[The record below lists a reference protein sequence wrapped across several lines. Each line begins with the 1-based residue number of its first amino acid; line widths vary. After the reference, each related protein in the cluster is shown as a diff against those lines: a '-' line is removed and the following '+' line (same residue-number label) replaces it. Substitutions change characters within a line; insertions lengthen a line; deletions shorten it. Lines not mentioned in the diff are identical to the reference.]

1 MGTSPKTLATLEFDK
16 VLARLAQ
23 HTSFSAGRALALALR
38 PSSDYAEVVRRQR
51 ITAEA
56 RRLLEM
62 QPNLSL
68 GGAHDVRPQA
78 QKAAL
83 AGVLE
88 PGELLDIQGTLSLA
102 ISLRKTIQ
110 RLGIPALPLLT
121 ALAEG
126 LAPTGGGSASG
137 GNLSPLVAE
146 ISRCIN
152 PRSEVTDAASPI
164 LAACRRQAR
173 LAHDRLTAKLQ
184 HILSSPTGRQAAQEP
199 IVTLRDGRYVIPVK
213 AEMRG
218 HLPGIVHDVS
228 SSGATV
234 FLEPL
239 DAVEM
244 GNTWRELQL
253 EEQREVERILRA
265 LSARVGEVAEDIE
278 TTVATLAELDLALA
292 KAKLGESLQANE
304 LPYLSAD
311 QPWLA
316 QGPGELRLLNA
327 RHPLLRGEVVPISVW
342 VGDSYSIVLITGP
355 NTGGKTVA
363 LKTVGLL
370 ILMAQAGLPIPAEL
384 GSRIPVFASV
394 HVDIG
399 DEQSIE
405 QSLSTFSSHVGNI
418 IHILGEA
425 ERDSLVLLDELGA
438 GTDPSEGTALAQAIL
453 QHLLE
458 VGATTVATTHHS
470 QLKVFAHVT
479 PGIVNASVEFDLE
492 TLSPTYRL
500 SIGLPGQSNALAI
513 ADRLGMPRDI
523 LERARQHIAPDRQ
536 ELESLLSDIQRE
548 RQAAADAA
556 RAEQIARREAE
567 AIRAGL
573 AEKLMAVDAERDRT
587 IEKTRQE
594 MESELQQTRARLRAA
609 AKEIARAE
617 REAAAAERQA
627 APAAKEAL
635 ATAKQEVEAVE
646 EQVEKVRRLRR
657 RRKGPLPPIAAGDR
671 LWLRDLSQPAEALGP
686 PDEHGE
692 LAVRLGAFHGRINVS
707 EVEGVESAAEVITIA
722 TSFPPSAPPS
732 PGIEVRGM
740 TVGEAMPLIE
750 QHLDAAFR
758 AGLPQVR
765 IVHGKGTGT
774 LRRAIRDALRGHPLV
789 KSLSTPPPKEG
800 GEGVTIVEVAG

>member
-1 MGTSPKTLATLEFDK
+1 LNPKTLATLEFDK
-16 VLARLAQ
+16 VLARLAR
-23 HTSFSAGRALALALR
+23 HTAFSAGRELALALR
-38 PSSDYAEVVRRQR
+38 PSADYAEVVRRQR

-56 RRLLEM
+56 CRLLEM

-68 GGAHDVRPQA
+68 GGAHDVRPQS

-88 PGELLDIQGTLSLA
+88 PAELLDIQATLSLA
-102 ISLRKTIQ
+102 ISLRNTID
-110 RLGIPALPLLT
+110 RLGMHLPLLT
-121 ALAEG
+121 DLAEG
-126 LAPTGGGSASG
+126 LAD
-137 GNLSPLVAE
+137 LSPLAAE

-152 PRSEVTDAASPI
+152 PRSEVIDAASPM
-164 LAACRRQAR
+164 LAELRRETH

-184 HILSSPTGRQAAQEP
+184 HILSSPKGRQAAQEP

-213 AEMRG
+213 ADMRG

-239 DAVEM
+239 DAVEL
-244 GNTWRELQL
+244 GNAWRELQL
-253 EEQREVERILRA
+253 EEEREVERILRA
-265 LSARVGEVAEDIE
+265 LSAQVGEAAVEIE
-278 TTVATLAELDLALA
+278 TTVDTLGELDLALA
-292 KAKLGESLQANE
+292 KAKLGESLQAKE
-304 LPYLSAD
+304 LPYLSED

-316 QGPGELRLLNA
+316 PGPAELRLLNA
-327 RHPLLRGEVVPISVW
+327 RHPLLTGEVVPISIW

-370 ILMAQAGLPIPAEL
+370 ILMAQAGLPIPTDL
-384 GSRIPVFASV
+384 GSRIPVFDSV
-394 HVDIG
+394 HADIG

-425 ERDSLVLLDELGA
+425 ERNSLVLLDELGA

-453 QHLLE
+453 QHLLD
-458 VGATTVATTHHS
+458 VGATTIATTHHG

-492 TLSPTYRL
+492 TLAPTYRL

-513 ADRLGMPRDI
+513 ADRLGMPADV
-523 LERARQHIAPDRQ
+523 LERAHQYISPDSRQ
-536 ELESLLSDIQRE
+536 LEDLLSEIQRE

-573 AEKLMAVDAERDRT
+573 ADKLMAVDAEHDTT
-587 IEKTRQE
+587 IERTRRE
-594 MESELQQTRARLRAA
+594 MERELQETRARLRIA

-627 APAAKEAL
+627 AAAAAKEAL
-635 ATAKQEVEAVE
+635 AAAKQEVEAVE
-646 EQVEKVRRLRR
+646 ERVEKVRRKRRR

-686 PDEHGE
+686 PDLHGE
-692 LAVRLGAFHGRINVS
+692 LPVRLGVFHGKINVS
-707 EVEGVESAAEVITIA
+707 EVESVDRAEEVPTIT
-722 TSFPPSAPPS
+722 TSLPPSEPP
-732 PGIEVRGM
+732 PPELEVRGM
-740 TVGEAMPLIE
+740 TIDEAMPLVE

-774 LRRAIRDALRGHPLV
+774 LRRAIRDALSAHPLV
-789 KSLSTPPPKEG
+789 RSLSTPPLKEG
-800 GEGVTIVEVAG
+800 GEGVTIVEVAR

>member
-1 MGTSPKTLATLEFDK
+1 MSTSAKTLATLEFEK
-16 VLARLAQ
+16 ILARLAR
-23 HTSFSAGRALALALR
+23 HTSFSASRALALALR
-38 PSSDYAEVVRRQR
+38 PSPDYAEVVRRQR

-62 QPNLSL
+62 QPNFTL

-78 QKAAL
+78 RKAAL

-88 PGELLDIQGTLSLA
+88 PAELLDIQATLSLA
-102 ISLRKTIQ
+102 VSLRNTIQ
-110 RLGIPALPLLT
+110 RLGINLPLLT

-126 LAPTGGGSASG
+126 LAD
-137 GNLSPLVAE
+137 LSPLAAE

-152 PRSEVTDAASPI
+152 PRSELTDAASPM
-164 LAACRRQAR
+164 LSELRRETR

-184 HILSSPTGRQAAQEP
+184 RILSSSTGRHAAQEP

-213 AEMRG
+213 AELRG
-218 HLPGIVHDVS
+218 QLPGIVHDVS

-239 DAVEM
+239 DAVEL

-265 LSARVGEVAEDIE
+265 LSAQVGQAAADIE
-278 TTVATLAELDLALA
+278 TTVETVAELDLALA
-292 KAKLGESLQANE
+292 KAKLGEALACNE
-304 LPYLSAD
+304 LPYLSDD

-316 QGPGELRLLNA
+316 HGPAELRLVNA
-327 RHPLLRGEVVPISVW
+327 RHPLLTGEVVPISIW
-342 VGDSYSIVLITGP
+342 VGDAYSIVLITGP

-370 ILMAQAGLPIPAEL
+370 TLMAQAGLPIPADL
-384 GSRIPVFASV
+384 GSRIPVFDSV
-394 HVDIG
+394 HADIG

-418 IHILGEA
+418 IRILAKA
-425 ERDSLVLLDELGA
+425 EPNSLVLLDELGA

-453 QHLLE
+453 HHLLD
-458 VGATTVATTHHS
+458 VGATTVATTHHG
-470 QLKVFAHVT
+470 QLKLFAHVT

-492 TLSPTYRL
+492 TLAPTYRL
-500 SIGLPGQSNALAI
+500 TIGLPGQSNALAI
-513 ADRLGMPRDI
+513 ADRLGMPADI
-523 LERARQHIAPDRQ
+523 LDRARQHIAPDRQ
-536 ELESLLSDIQRE
+536 ELESLLVEIQRE
-548 RQAAADAA
+548 RQQAADAA

-573 AEKLMAVDAERDRT
+573 AEKLMAVDTEHDRT
-587 IEKTRQE
+587 LERTRRE
-594 MESELQQTRARLRAA
+594 MERELQQTRAALRTA

-617 REAAAAERQA
+617 REAAAA
-627 APAAKEAL
+627 AAKEAL
-635 ATAKQEVEAVE
+635 DAAKQKVEAVE
-646 EQVEKVRRLRR
+646 ERVEKVRRKRKP
-657 RRKGPLPPIAAGDR
+657 RRKGPLPPIAVGDR
-671 LWLRDLSQPAEALGP
+671 LWLRDLSQPAEALAP

-692 LAVRLGAFHGRINVS
+692 LAVRLGAFHGKINVS
-707 EVEGVESAAEVITIA
+707 EVEGVDKAEEVA
-722 TSFPPSAPPS
+722 TVDTSLPPTEPPPSEL
-732 PGIEVRGM
+732 EVRGM
-740 TVGEAMPLIE
+740 TVDEAMPLID

-774 LRRAIRDALRGHPLV
+774 LRHGIRDALSTHPLV
-789 KSLSTPPPKEG
+789 KSLSTPPPTEG
-800 GEGVTIVEVAG
+800 GEGVTIVEVAR

>member
-1 MGTSPKTLATLEFDK
+1 VNPKTLATLEFDK
-16 VLARLAQ
+16 VLARLSR
-23 HTSFSAGRALALALR
+23 HTAFSAGRELALALR
-38 PSSDYAEVVRRQR
+38 PSSDYGEVVRRQR
-51 ITAEA
+51 MTAEA

-62 QPNLSL
+62 QPNLTL
-68 GGAHDVRPQA
+68 GGAHDVRPLA

-88 PGELLDIQGTLSLA
+88 PAELLDIQATLSLA
-102 ISLRKTIQ
+102 ISLRNTID
-110 RLGIPALPLLT
+110 RLGMHLPLLT
-121 ALAEG
+121 DLAEG
-126 LAPTGGGSASG
+126 LAD
-137 GNLSPLVAE
+137 LSPLAAE

-152 PRSEVTDAASPI
+152 PRSEVIDAASPM
-164 LAACRRQAR
+164 LAELRRETH

-184 HILSSPTGRQAAQEP
+184 HILSSSKGRQAAQEP

-213 AEMRG
+213 ADMRG

-239 DAVEM
+239 DAVEL
-244 GNTWRELQL
+244 GNAWRELQL
-253 EEQREVERILRA
+253 EEEREVERILRA
-265 LSARVGEVAEDIE
+265 LSAQVGEAAAEIE
-278 TTVATLAELDLALA
+278 TTVDTLAELDLALA
-292 KAKLGESLQANE
+292 KAKLGDSLQAKE
-304 LPYLSAD
+304 LPYLSED

-316 QGPGELRLLNA
+316 PGPAELRLLNA
-327 RHPLLRGEVVPISVW
+327 RHPLLTGEVVPISIW

-370 ILMAQAGLPIPAEL
+370 TLMAQAGLPIPADL
-384 GSRIPVFASV
+384 GSRIPVFGSV
-394 HVDIG
+394 HADIG

-425 ERDSLVLLDELGA
+425 ERNSLVLLDELGA

-453 QHLLE
+453 QHLLDI
-458 VGATTVATTHHS
+458 GATTVATTHHG

-479 PGIVNASVEFDLE
+479 PGIANASVEFDLE
-492 TLSPTYRL
+492 TLAPTYRL

-513 ADRLGMPRDI
+513 ADRLGMPADV
-523 LERARQHIAPDRQ
+523 LERARQYISPDSRQ
-536 ELESLLSDIQRE
+536 LEDLLSEIQRE

-573 AEKLMAVDAERDRT
+573 ADKLMAVDAEHDTAIERT
-587 IEKTRQE
+587 RRE
-594 MESELQQTRARLRAA
+594 MERELQETRARLRIA

-627 APAAKEAL
+627 AAAAAKEAL
-635 ATAKQEVEAVE
+635 TAAKQEVEAVE
-646 EQVEKVRRLRR
+646 EQVEKVRRKRRR
-657 RRKGPLPPIAAGDR
+657 RRKGPLPPIAVGDR

-686 PDEHGE
+686 PDLHGE
-692 LAVRLGAFHGRINVS
+692 LPVRLGVFHGKINVS
-707 EVEGVESAAEVITIA
+707 EVEGVEKAEEVPTVA
-722 TSFPPSAPPS
+722 TSLPPSEPP
-732 PGIEVRGM
+732 PPELEVRGM
-740 TVGEAMPLIE
+740 TIDEAMPLVE

-758 AGLPQVR
+758 AGLPEVR

-774 LRRAIRDALRGHPLV
+774 LRRAIRDALSTHPLV
-789 KSLSTPPPKEG
+789 RSLSTPPPKEG
-800 GEGVTIVEVAG
+800 GEGVTIVEVAR

>member
-1 MGTSPKTLATLEFDK
+1 LNPKTLSTLEFDK

-23 HTSFSAGRALALALR
+23 HTAFSAGRALALALR
-38 PSSDYAEVVRRQR
+38 PSADYAEVVRRQR

-56 RRLLEM
+56 RRLMEM

-88 PGELLDIQGTLSLA
+88 PGELLDIQATLSLA
-102 ISLRKTIQ
+102 ISLRKTIH

-121 ALAEG
+121 ALADG
-126 LAPTGGGSASG
+126 LA
-137 GNLSPLVAE
+137 NLSPLVAE

-164 LAACRRQAR
+164 LATCRREAH
-173 LAHDRLTAKLQ
+173 LAHDRLTGKLQ
-184 HILSSPTGRQAAQEP
+184 HILASATGRQVAQEP

-239 DAVEM
+239 EAVEM
-244 GNTWRELQL
+244 GNAWRELQL

-265 LSARVGEVAEDIE
+265 LSAQVGEVAKDIE
-278 TTVATLAELDLALA
+278 TTVDTLAELDLALA

-327 RHPLLRGEVVPISVW
+327 RHPLLRGEVVPISIW

-384 GSRIPVFASV
+384 GSRIPVFDSV

-453 QHLLE
+453 QHLLD

-479 PGIVNASVEFDLE
+479 PGIVNASVEFDLD

-500 SIGLPGQSNALAI
+500 IIGLPGQSNALAI

-536 ELESLLSDIQRE
+536 ELESFLSDIQRD

-617 REAAAAERQA
+617 REAPSVRSGQ
-627 APAAKEAL
+627 APAAATKEGLEA
-635 ATAKQEVEAVE
+635 AKQEVEAVA

-692 LAVRLGAFHGRINVS
+692 LAVRLGAFHGRINAS
-707 EVEGVESAAEVITIA
+707 EVEGVEKAAEVITIA

-732 PGIEVRGM
+732 PELEVRGM

-758 AGLPQVR
+758 ASLPQVR

-800 GEGVTIVEVAG
+800 GEGVTIVEIAV

>member
-1 MGTSPKTLATLEFDK
+1 LNTKTLATLEFDK
-16 VLARLAQ
+16 VLARLAR

-38 PSSDYAEVVRRQR
+38 PSTDYAEVVRRQR

-56 RRLLEM
+56 HRLLEM
-62 QPNLSL
+62 QPNLTF

-88 PGELLDIQGTLSLA
+88 AAELLDIQATLSLA
-102 ISLRKTIQ
+102 VSLRNTIH
-110 RLGIPALPLLT
+110 RLGINLPLLT

-126 LAPTGGGSASG
+126 LAD
-137 GNLSPLVAE
+137 LSPLAAE

-152 PRSEVTDAASPI
+152 PRSEVTDAASPM
-164 LAACRRQAR
+164 LSEFRRETR

-184 HILSSPTGRQAAQEP
+184 RILSSPTGRHAAQEP

-213 AEMRG
+213 AELRG
-218 HLPGIVHDVS
+218 QLPGIVHDVS

-239 DAVEM
+239 DAVEL
-244 GNTWRELQL
+244 GNAWRELQL
-253 EEQREVERILRA
+253 EEHREVERILRA
-265 LSARVGEVAEDIE
+265 LSAQVGQAAADIE
-278 TTVATLAELDLALA
+278 TTVQTLAELDLALA
-292 KAKLGESLQANE
+292 KAKLGEALACNE
-304 LPYLSAD
+304 LPYLSDD

-316 QGPGELRLLNA
+316 QGPAELRLVNA
-327 RHPLLRGEVVPISVW
+327 RHPLLTGEVVPISIW

-370 ILMAQAGLPIPAEL
+370 TLMAQAGLPIPADL
-384 GSRIPVFASV
+384 GSRIPVFDSV
-394 HVDIG
+394 HADIG

-418 IHILGEA
+418 IHILAKA
-425 ERDSLVLLDELGA
+425 EPNSLVLLDELGA

-453 QHLLE
+453 HHLLD
-458 VGATTVATTHHS
+458 VGATTVATTHHG
-470 QLKVFAHVT
+470 QLKLFAHVT

-492 TLSPTYRL
+492 SLAPTYRL
-500 SIGLPGQSNALAI
+500 TIGLPGQSNALAI
-513 ADRLGMPRDI
+513 ADRLGMPAEI

-536 ELESLLSDIQRE
+536 ELESLLAEIQRE
-548 RQAAADAA
+548 RQQAADAA

-573 AEKLMAVDAERDRT
+573 AEKLMAVDTEHDRT
-587 IEKTRQE
+587 IERTRRE
-594 MESELQQTRARLRAA
+594 MERELQQTRAALRTA

-617 REAAAAERQA
+617 RGAPSLRSGQAPAA
-627 APAAKEAL
+627 AAKEAL
-635 ATAKQEVEAVE
+635 DAAKQKVEAVE
-646 EQVEKVRRLRR
+646 ERVEKVRRLRR
-657 RRKGPLPPIAAGDR
+657 RRRRTGPLPPIATGDR
-671 LWLRDLSQPAEALGP
+671 LWLRDLSQPAEALAP

-707 EVEGVESAAEVITIA
+707 EVEGVDKAEEVA
-722 TSFPPSAPPS
+722 TVDTSLPPSEPP
-732 PGIEVRGM
+732 PAELDVRGM
-740 TVGEAMPLIE
+740 SVGEALPLID

-774 LRRAIRDALRGHPLV
+774 LRRGIRDALSEHPLV

-800 GEGVTIVEVAG
+800 GEGVTIVEVAR

>member
-1 MGTSPKTLATLEFDK
+1 LNPKTLATLEFDK

-23 HTSFSAGRALALALR
+23 HTAFSAGRELALALR
-38 PSSDYAEVVRRQR
+38 PSADYAEVVRRQR
-51 ITAEA
+51 MTAEA

-88 PGELLDIQGTLSLA
+88 PSELLDIQGTLSLA
-102 ISLRKTIQ
+102 VSLRKSIQ
-110 RLGIPALPLLT
+110 RLGTPALPLLT
-121 ALAEG
+121 ALAAG
-126 LAPTGGGSASG
+126 LAD
-137 GNLSPLVAE
+137 LSPLVAE

-164 LAACRRQAR
+164 LATCRRQAR

-184 HILSSPTGRQAAQEP
+184 HILASATGRQVAQEP

-239 DAVEM
+239 DAVEL

-253 EEQREVERILRA
+253 EEEREVERVLRA
-265 LSARVGEVAEDIE
+265 LSARVGEAAADIE
-278 TTVATLAELDLALA
+278 TTVETLAELDLALA
-292 KAKLGESLQANE
+292 KAKLGDALAAKE

-316 QGPGELRLLNA
+316 HGPGELRLLNA
-327 RHPLLRGEVVPISVW
+327 RHPLLRGEVVPISIW

-394 HVDIG
+394 QADIG

-425 ERDSLVLLDELGA
+425 ERNTLVLLDELGA

-453 QHLLE
+453 QHLLD

-479 PGIVNASVEFDLE
+479 PGIVNASVEFDPE
-492 TLSPTYRL
+492 TLAPTYRL
-500 SIGLPGQSNALAI
+500 IIGLPGQSNALAI
-513 ADRLGMPRDI
+513 ADRLGMPPDI
-523 LERARQHIAPDRQ
+523 LERARQHIAPDSRQ
-536 ELESLLSDIQRE
+536 LESLLSDIQRD

-587 IEKTRQE
+587 IEKTRLE
-594 MESELQQTRARLRAA
+594 MERELQQTRARLRAA

-627 APAAKEAL
+627 ATAAKEGL
-635 ATAKQEVEAVE
+635 ATAGQEVEAVA

-657 RRKGPLPPIAAGDR
+657 RRKGPLPPIATGDR
-671 LWLRDLSQPAEALGP
+671 LWLRDLPQPAEALGP

-707 EVEGVESAAEVITIA
+707 EVEGVDKAAEVITIA

-732 PGIEVRGM
+732 PELEVRGM
-740 TVGEAMPLIE
+740 SVGEAMPLID

-774 LRRAIRDALRGHPLV
+774 LRRAIRDALSAHPLV

-800 GEGVTIVEVAG
+800 GEGVTLVEVAG

>member
-1 MGTSPKTLATLEFDK
+1 MSTSLKTLSTLEFDK
-16 VLARLAQ
+16 VLGRLAR
-23 HTSFSAGRALALALR
+23 HTAFSAGRALALALR
-38 PSSDYAEVVRRQR
+38 PSPDYAEVVRRQR

-62 QPNLSL
+62 QPNLTL

-78 QKAAL
+78 QKASL

-88 PGELLDIQGTLSLA
+88 PSELLDIQATLSLA
-102 ISLRKTIQ
+102 VSLRNTIQ
-110 RLGIPALPLLT
+110 RLGINLPLLT

-126 LAPTGGGSASG
+126 LAD
-137 GNLSPLVAE
+137 LSPLAAE

-152 PRSEVTDAASPI
+152 PRSELTDAASPM
-164 LAACRRQAR
+164 LSELRRETR

-184 HILSSPTGRQAAQEP
+184 RILSSPTGRHAAQEP

-213 AEMRG
+213 AELRG
-218 HLPGIVHDVS
+218 QLPGIVHDVS

-239 DAVEM
+239 DAVEL

-253 EEQREVERILRA
+253 EEQHEVERILRA
-265 LSARVGEVAEDIE
+265 LSARVGEAAADIE
-278 TTVATLAELDLALA
+278 TTVETLAELDLALA
-292 KAKLGESLQANE
+292 KAKLGEALACNE
-304 LPYLSAD
+304 LPYLSDD

-316 QGPGELRLLNA
+316 HGPAELRLVNA
-327 RHPLLRGEVVPISVW
+327 RHPLLTGEVVPISIW
-342 VGDSYSIVLITGP
+342 VGDAYSIVLITGP

-370 ILMAQAGLPIPAEL
+370 TLMAQAGLPIPADL
-384 GSRIPVFASV
+384 GSRVPVFATV
-394 HVDIG
+394 HADIG

-418 IHILGEA
+418 IRILAKA
-425 ERDSLVLLDELGA
+425 EPNSLVLLDELGA

-453 QHLLE
+453 HHLLD
-458 VGATTVATTHHS
+458 VGATTVATTHHG
-470 QLKVFAHVT
+470 QLKIFAHVT

-492 TLSPTYRL
+492 TLAPTYRL
-500 SIGLPGQSNALAI
+500 TIGLPGQSNALAI
-513 ADRLGMPRDI
+513 ADRLGMPADI
-523 LERARQHIAPDRQ
+523 LDRARQHIAPDRQ
-536 ELESLLSDIQRE
+536 ELESLLVEIQRE
-548 RQAAADAA
+548 RQQAADAA

-573 AEKLMAVDAERDRT
+573 AEKLMAVDAEHDRT
-587 IEKTRQE
+587 IERTRRE
-594 MESELQQTRARLRAA
+594 MERELQQTRAALRTA

-617 REAAAAERQA
+617 REAAAA
-627 APAAKEAL
+627 AAKEAL
-635 ATAKQEVEAVE
+635 EAAKEKVEAVE
-646 EQVEKVRRLRR
+646 ERVEKVRRKRKP
-657 RRKGPLPPIAAGDR
+657 RRKGPLPPIATGDR
-671 LWLRDLSQPAEALGP
+671 LWLRDLSQPAEALAP

-707 EVEGVESAAEVITIA
+707 EVEGVDKASEVTAID
-722 TSFPPSAPPS
+722 TSLPPSEPP
-732 PGIEVRGM
+732 PAELDVRGM
-740 TVGEAMPLIE
+740 SVGEALPLID

-758 AGLPQVR
+758 AALPQVR

-774 LRRAIRDALRGHPLV
+774 LRRGIRDALSDHPLV

-800 GEGVTIVEVAG
+800 GEGVTIVEVAR

>member
-1 MGTSPKTLATLEFDK
+1 MNPKTLSTLEFDK

-23 HTSFSAGRALALALR
+23 HTAFSAGRALALALR
-38 PSSDYAEVVRRQR
+38 PSSDYDEVVRRQR

-78 QKAAL
+78 RKAAL

-88 PGELLDIQGTLSLA
+88 PSELLDIQGTLSLA
-102 ISLRKTIQ
+102 ISLRKTVQ
-110 RLGIPALPLLT
+110 RLGVPALPLLT
-121 ALAEG
+121 ALADG
-126 LAPTGGGSASG
+126 LAA
-137 GNLSPLVAE
+137 LSPLVAE
-146 ISRCIN
+146 IARCIN
-152 PRSEVTDAASPI
+152 PRSEVTDAASPL
-164 LAACRRQAR
+164 LATCRRQAH

-184 HILSSPTGRQAAQEP
+184 HILASATGRQVAQEP

-218 HLPGIVHDVS
+218 QLPGIVHDVS

-239 DAVEM
+239 EAVEI
-244 GNTWRELQL
+244 GNAWRELQL

-265 LSARVGEVAEDIE
+265 LSARVGEAAENIE

-292 KAKLGESLQANE
+292 KAKLGDALACKE

-316 QGPGELRLLNA
+316 EGPGELRLLNA
-327 RHPLLRGEVVPISVW
+327 RHPLLKGEVMPISIW

-384 GSRIPVFASV
+384 GSRLPVFNSV

-418 IHILGEA
+418 IRILGEA
-425 ERDSLVLLDELGA
+425 EPNSLVLLDELGA

-453 QHLLE
+453 QHLLD

-500 SIGLPGQSNALAI
+500 IIGLPGQSNALAI
-513 ADRLGMPRDI
+513 AERLGMPHDI
-523 LERARQHIAPDRQ
+523 LDRARQHIAPDRQ

-573 AEKLMAVDAERDRT
+573 AEKLMAVDAERDHT

-617 REAAAAERQA
+617 REAAAAARQA
-627 APAAKEAL
+627 ASPRPGEAL
-635 ATAKQEVEAVE
+635 AAAKQEVEAVE

-657 RRKGPLPPIAAGDR
+657 RPRKGPLPPIVAGDR

-692 LAVRLGAFHGRINVS
+692 LAVHLGAFHGRINVS
-707 EVEGVESAAEVITIA
+707 EVEGVEKAAEVITIA

-732 PGIEVRGM
+732 PEIEVRGM

-758 AGLPQVR
+758 ASLPQVR

>member
-1 MGTSPKTLATLEFDK
+1 VNPKTLATLEFGK

-23 HTSFSAGRALALALR
+23 NTAFSAGRELALALR
-38 PSSDYAEVVRRQR
+38 PSGDYAEVVRRQR

-56 RRLLEM
+56 SRLLEM

-88 PGELLDIQGTLSLA
+88 PAELLDLQATLSLA
-102 ISLRKTIQ
+102 ISLRNTIH
-110 RLGIPALPLLT
+110 RLGMHLPLLT

-126 LAPTGGGSASG
+126 LAD
-137 GNLSPLVAE
+137 LSPLAAD

-152 PRSEVTDAASPI
+152 PRSEVIDAASPM
-164 LAACRRQAR
+164 LAELRRETR

-184 HILSSPTGRQAAQEP
+184 HILSSSTGRQAAQEP

-244 GNTWRELQL
+244 GNAWRELQL
-253 EEQREVERILRA
+253 EEEREVERILRA
-265 LSARVGEVAEDIE
+265 LSAQVGEAAVDIE
-278 TTVATLAELDLALA
+278 TTVDTLAELDLALA
-292 KAKLGESLQANE
+292 KAKLGESLQAKE
-304 LPYLSAD
+304 LPYLSED

-316 QGPGELRLLNA
+316 RGPAELRLLNA
-327 RHPLLRGEVVPISVW
+327 RHPLLTGEVVPISIW

-370 ILMAQAGLPIPAEL
+370 TLMAQAGLPIPADL
-384 GSRIPVFASV
+384 GSRIPVFDSV
-394 HVDIG
+394 HADIG

-425 ERDSLVLLDELGA
+425 ERNSLVLLDELGA

-453 QHLLE
+453 QHLLD
-458 VGATTVATTHHS
+458 VGATTVATTHHG
-470 QLKVFAHVT
+470 QLKVFAHIT

-492 TLSPTYRL
+492 TLAPTYRL
-500 SIGLPGQSNALAI
+500 SVGLPGQSNALAI
-513 ADRLGMPRDI
+513 ADRLGMPTDI
-523 LERARQHIAPDRQ
+523 LERARQYISPDRQ
-536 ELESLLSDIQRE
+536 QLEDLLSEIQRE
-548 RQAAADAA
+548 RQQAADAA

-573 AEKLMAVDAERDRT
+573 AEKLMAVDAEHDTT
-587 IEKTRQE
+587 IERTRRE
-594 MESELQQTRARLRAA
+594 MERELQETRARLRTA

-627 APAAKEAL
+627 AAAAKETL
-635 ATAKQEVEAVE
+635 AAAKQEVEAVE
-646 EQVEKVRRLRR
+646 EQVEKVRRKRRR

-686 PDEHGE
+686 PDQHGE
-692 LAVRLGAFHGRINVS
+692 LPVRLGAFHGRINVS
-707 EVEGVESAAEVITIA
+707 EVEGVEKAEEVPVVA
-722 TSFPPSAPPS
+722 TSLPPTEPP
-732 PGIEVRGM
+732 PPELEVRGM
-740 TVGEAMPLIE
+740 TIDEALPLID

-774 LRRAIRDALRGHPLV
+774 LRRAIRDALSAHPLV
-789 KSLSTPPPKEG
+789 KSLSTPPPAEG
-800 GEGVTIVEVAG
+800 GEGVTIVEVAR

>member
-1 MGTSPKTLATLEFDK
+1 LFPQKTLATLEFDK
-16 VLARLAQ
+16 VLARLAR
-23 HTSFSAGRALALALR
+23 HTAFSAGRALALALR
-38 PSSDYAEVVRRQR
+38 PSADYAEVVRRQR

-62 QPNLSL
+62 QPNLGL

-88 PGELLDIQGTLSLA
+88 PSELLDIQATLSLTA
-102 ISLRKTIQ
+102 SLRKTIP
-110 RLGIPALPLLT
+110 RLGIQVLPLLT
-121 ALAEG
+121 AMAERLAD
-126 LAPTGGGSASG
+126 
-137 GNLSPLVAE
+137 LSPLAAE

-152 PRSEVTDAASPI
+152 PRSEVTDAASSM
-164 LAACRRQAR
+164 LAELRRETR

-184 HILSSPTGRQAAQEP
+184 HILSSQKGRQAAQEP

-213 AEMRG
+213 AELRG

-239 DAVEM
+239 DAVEL

-265 LSARVGEVAEDIE
+265 LSAQVGEAAADIE
-278 TTVATLAELDLALA
+278 TTVGTLAELDLALA
-292 KAKLGESLQANE
+292 KAKLGEALACNE
-304 LPYLSAD
+304 LPYLSDD

-316 QGPGELRLLNA
+316 QGPAELRLVNA
-327 RHPLLRGEVVPISVW
+327 RHPLLTGEVVPISIW

-370 ILMAQAGLPIPAEL
+370 TLMAQAGLPIPADL
-384 GSRIPVFASV
+384 GSRIPVFDSLHA
-394 HVDIG
+394 DIG

-418 IHILGEA
+418 IRILGEA
-425 ERDSLVLLDELGA
+425 ERNTLVLLDELGA

-453 QHLLE
+453 QHLLD
-458 VGATTVATTHHS
+458 VGATTVATTHHG
-470 QLKVFAHVT
+470 QLKLFAHTT

-492 TLSPTYRL
+492 TLAPTYRL

-513 ADRLGMPRDI
+513 ADRLGMPADI

-536 ELESLLSDIQRE
+536 ELESLLAEIQRE
-548 RQAAADAA
+548 RQQAADAA

-573 AEKLMAVDAERDRT
+573 AEKLMTVDAEHDRT
-587 IEKTRQE
+587 IEKTRLE
-594 MESELQQTRARLRAA
+594 MERELQQTRASLRAA

-617 REAAAAERQA
+617 REAASA
-627 APAAKEAL
+627 AAKEAL
-635 ATAKQEVEAVE
+635 EAAKQKVEAVE
-646 EQVEKVRRLRR
+646 ERVEKVRRQRRRR
-657 RRKGPLPPIAAGDR
+657 RRKGPLPPIAVGDR

-692 LAVRLGAFHGRINVS
+692 LAVRLGAFHGKINVS
-707 EVEGVESAAEVITIA
+707 EVESVDKAEEVPAITA
-722 TSFPPSAPPS
+722 SLPPSEPP
-732 PGIEVRGM
+732 PPELEVRGM
-740 TVGEAMPLIE
+740 TIDEAMPLVE

-774 LRRAIRDALRGHPLV
+774 LRRAIRDALSTHPLV
-789 KSLSTPPPKEG
+789 KSLSTPPLKEG
-800 GEGVTIVEVAG
+800 GEGVTIVEVAR

>member
-1 MGTSPKTLATLEFDK
+1 MSTSAKTLSTLEFDK
-16 VLARLAQ
+16 VLARLTQ
-23 HTSFSAGRALALALR
+23 HTAFSAGRALALALR
-38 PSSDYAEVVRRQR
+38 PSSDYGEVVRRQR
-51 ITAEA
+51 MTAEA

-102 ISLRKTIQ
+102 ISLRKTVQ
-110 RLGIPALPLLT
+110 RLGVPALPLLT
-121 ALAEG
+121 DLAEG
-126 LAPTGGGSASG
+126 LAS
-137 GNLSPLVAE
+137 LSPLVAE
-146 ISRCIN
+146 IARCIN

-164 LAACRRQAR
+164 LADLRRETH

-184 HILSSPTGRQAAQEP
+184 HILASATGRQVAQEP

-218 HLPGIVHDVS
+218 QLPGIVHDVS

-239 DAVEM
+239 EAVEI
-244 GNTWRELQL
+244 GNAWRELQL

-265 LSARVGEVAEDIE
+265 LSARVGEAAEDIE

-292 KAKLGESLQANE
+292 KAKLGDALACKE

-316 QGPGELRLLNA
+316 EGPGELRLLNA
-327 RHPLLRGEVVPISVW
+327 RHPLLKGEVMPISIW

-384 GSRIPVFASV
+384 GSRLPVFDSV

-425 ERDSLVLLDELGA
+425 EPNSLVLLDELGA

-513 ADRLGMPRDI
+513 ADRLGMPHDI

-536 ELESLLSDIQRE
+536 ELESLLSDIHRE

-573 AEKLMAVDAERDRT
+573 AEKLMAVDAEHDRT

-617 REAAAAERQA
+617 REAAAAARKA
-627 APAAKEAL
+627 ASPRPVEAL
-635 ATAKQEVEAVE
+635 EAAKQEVEAVE

-657 RRKGPLPPIAAGDR
+657 RPRKGPLPPIAVGDR

-707 EVEGVESAAEVITIA
+707 EVEGVEKAAEAITIA

-732 PGIEVRGM
+732 PEIEVRGM

-758 AGLPQVR
+758 ASLPQVR

>member
-1 MGTSPKTLATLEFDK
+1 
-16 VLARLAQ
+16 
-23 HTSFSAGRALALALR
+23 
-38 PSSDYAEVVRRQR
+38 
-51 ITAEA
+51 
-56 RRLLEM
+56 M
-62 QPNLSL
+62 QPNLRL

-88 PGELLDIQGTLSLA
+88 PSELLDIQATLGLA
-102 ISLRKTIQ
+102 VSLRNTIQ
-110 RLGIPALPLLT
+110 RLGMHLPLLT
-121 ALAEG
+121 AMAGG
-126 LAPTGGGSASG
+126 LAD
-137 GNLSPLVAE
+137 LSSLAAE

-152 PRSEVTDAASPI
+152 PRSELTDAASPM
-164 LAACRRQAR
+164 LGELRREAR

-184 HILSSPTGRQAAQEP
+184 RILSSPTGRQVAQEP

-218 HLPGIVHDVS
+218 HLPGIVHDIS

-239 DAVEM
+239 DAVEL

-265 LSARVGEVAEDIE
+265 LSAQVGQAAADIE
-278 TTVATLAELDLALA
+278 TTVETLAELDLALA
-292 KAKLGESLQANE
+292 KAKLGEALACNE
-304 LPYLSAD
+304 LPYLSDD

-316 QGPGELRLLNA
+316 RGPSELRLMNA
-327 RHPLLRGEVVPISVW
+327 RHPLLTGEVVPISIW
-342 VGDSYSIVLITGP
+342 VGDSYSVVLITGP

-370 ILMAQAGLPIPAEL
+370 TLMAQAGLPIPADL
-384 GSRIPVFASV
+384 GSRVPVFASL
-394 HVDIG
+394 HADIG

-425 ERDSLVLLDELGA
+425 ERNSLVLLDELGA

-453 QHLLE
+453 QQVLD
-458 VGATTVATTHHS
+458 VGATTVATTHHG

-492 TLSPTYRL
+492 TLAPTYRL
-500 SIGLPGQSNALAI
+500 TIGLPGQSNALAI
-513 ADRLGMPRDI
+513 ADRLGMPADI
-523 LERARQHIAPDRQ
+523 LQRARQHIAPDRQ
-536 ELESLLSDIQRE
+536 ELESLLSEIQRE

-567 AIRAGL
+567 EIRARL
-573 AEKLMAVDAERDRT
+573 EEKLAAVDSEHDRT
-587 IEKTRQE
+587 IERTRLE
-594 MESELQQTRARLRAA
+594 MERELQQTRARLRTA

-617 REAAAAERQA
+617 REAAAAEREA
-627 APAAKEAL
+627 AAAATKEAL
-635 ATAKQEVEAVE
+635 AAAGQEVEAVE
-646 EQVEKVRRLRR
+646 ERVEKVRRRRR

-692 LAVRLGAFHGRINVS
+692 LAVRLGSFHGRINVS
-707 EVEGVESAAEVITIA
+707 EVEGVDKASEVTTVD
-722 TSFPPSAPPS
+722 TSLPPSAPP
-732 PGIEVRGM
+732 PPELEVRGM
-740 TVGEAMPLIE
+740 SVEEAMPLIDR
-750 QHLDAAFR
+750 HLDAAFR
-758 AGLPQVR
+758 AGVPEVR

-774 LRRAIRDALRGHPLV
+774 LRRGIRDALSTHPLV

-800 GEGVTIVEVAG
+800 GEGVTVVEVAR

>member
-1 MGTSPKTLATLEFDK
+1 MNPKTLTTLEFDK
-16 VLARLAQ
+16 VLARLAR
-23 HTSFSAGRALALALR
+23 HTSFSAGRALALALL
-38 PSSDYAEVVRRQR
+38 PSTDYAEVVDRQR

-68 GGAHDVRPQA
+68 GGAHDVRPQV

-88 PGELLDIQGTLSLA
+88 PSELLDIQSTLSLA
-102 ISLRKTIQ
+102 ASLRNTIH
-110 RLGIPALPLLT
+110 RLGIQGLPLLS

-126 LAPTGGGSASG
+126 LAD
-137 GNLSPLVAE
+137 LSPLAAE

-152 PRSEVTDAASPI
+152 PRSELVDTASPM
-164 LAACRRQAR
+164 LSEFRRQTR
-173 LAHDRLTAKLQ
+173 IAHDRLTAKLQ
-184 HILSSPTGRQAAQEP
+184 HILSSQKGRQAAQEP
-199 IVTLRDGRYVIPVK
+199 IVTLRDGRYVIPIT

-218 HLPGIVHDVS
+218 HLQGIVHDVS

-239 DAVEM
+239 EAVEL
-244 GNTWRELQL
+244 GNAWRELQL

-265 LSARVGEVAEDIE
+265 LSDRVGQAAAEIE
-278 TTVATLAELDLALA
+278 TTVQTIAELDLALA
-292 KAKLGESLQANE
+292 KAKLGEALACNE
-304 LPYLSAD
+304 LPYLSDD

-316 QGPGELRLLNA
+316 HGPAELRLVNA
-327 RHPLLRGEVVPISVW
+327 RHPLLTGKVVPISIW

-370 ILMAQAGLPIPAEL
+370 TLMAQAGLPIPADL
-384 GSRIPVFASV
+384 GSRIPVFGAV
-394 HVDIG
+394 HADIG

-418 IHILGEA
+418 IHILSEA
-425 ERDSLVLLDELGA
+425 KRNTLVLLDELGA

-453 QHLLE
+453 QHLLDVE
-458 VGATTVATTHHS
+458 ATTVATTHHG
-470 QLKVFAHVT
+470 QLKLFAHTT

-492 TLSPTYRL
+492 TLAPTYRL

-513 ADRLGMPRDI
+513 ADRLGMPADV
-523 LERARQHIAPDRQ
+523 LQRAREHIAPDRQ
-536 ELESLLSDIQRE
+536 ELESLLAEIQRE
-548 RQAAADAA
+548 RQQAADAA

-573 AEKLMAVDAERDRT
+573 AEKLIAVDAEHDRT
-587 IEKTRQE
+587 IEKTRLE
-594 MESELQQTRARLRAA
+594 MERELQQTRASLRTA

-617 REAAAAERQA
+617 REAAAA
-627 APAAKEAL
+627 AAKEAL
-635 ATAKQEVEAVE
+635 EAARQKVEAVE
-646 EQVEKVRRLRR
+646 ERVEKVKRKRRR
-657 RRKGPLPPIAAGDR
+657 RRKGPLPPIAVGDR

-692 LAVRLGAFHGRINVS
+692 LAVRLGAFHGKINVKEIES
-707 EVEGVESAAEVITIA
+707 VDKAEEVPTVA
-722 TSFPPSAPPS
+722 TSLPPSEPP
-732 PGIEVRGM
+732 PPELEVRGM
-740 TVGEAMPLIE
+740 TIDEALPLID

-765 IVHGKGTGT
+765 IVHGRGTGT
-774 LRRAIRDALRGHPLV
+774 LRRAIRDALSEHPLV
-789 KSLSTPPPKEG
+789 KSISTPPLKEG
-800 GEGVTIVEVAG
+800 GEGVTLVEVAR

>member
-1 MGTSPKTLATLEFDK
+1 LNPKTLATLEFDK

-23 HTSFSAGRALALALR
+23 HTAFSAGRALALALR
-38 PSSDYAEVVRRQR
+38 PSSDYGEVVRRQR
-51 ITAEA
+51 MTAEA

-88 PGELLDIQGTLSLA
+88 PSELLDIQGTLSLA
-102 ISLRKTIQ
+102 ISLRKTVQ

-121 ALAEG
+121 ALADG
-126 LAPTGGGSASG
+126 LA
-137 GNLSPLVAE
+137 NLSPLVAE
-146 ISRCIN
+146 IARCIN
-152 PRSEVTDAASPI
+152 PRSEVTDAASPL
-164 LAACRRQAR
+164 LADLRRETH

-184 HILSSPTGRQAAQEP
+184 HILASATGRQVAQEP

-218 HLPGIVHDVS
+218 QVPGIVHDVS

-239 DAVEM
+239 EAVEM
-244 GNTWRELQL
+244 GNAWRELQL

-265 LSARVGEVAEDIE
+265 LSARVGEVAEDID

-292 KAKLGESLQANE
+292 KAKLGDALACKE

-311 QPWLA
+311 QPWLVE
-316 QGPGELRLLNA
+316 GPGELRLLNA
-327 RHPLLRGEVVPISVW
+327 RHPLLKGEVMPISIW

-384 GSRIPVFASV
+384 GSRIPVFDSV

-418 IHILGEA
+418 IHILAEA
-425 ERDSLVLLDELGA
+425 EPNSLVLLDELGA

-453 QHLLE
+453 QHLLD

-500 SIGLPGQSNALAI
+500 IIGLPGQSNALAI

-523 LERARQHIAPDRQ
+523 LDRARQHIAPDRQ
-536 ELESLLSDIQRE
+536 ELESFLSDIQRD

-573 AEKLMAVDAERDRT
+573 AEKLMAVDAERNRT
-587 IEKTRQE
+587 IDKTRQE
-594 MESELQQTRARLRAA
+594 MERELQQTRARLRAA

-617 REAAAAERQA
+617 REAHSLRSGQ
-627 APAAKEAL
+627 APAAAPKEGL
-635 ATAKQEVEAVE
+635 AAAKQEVEAVE
-646 EQVEKVRRLRR
+646 EQVEKVRRLHRR

-707 EVEGVESAAEVITIA
+707 EVEGVEKAAEVITIA

-732 PGIEVRGM
+732 PEIEVRGM

-758 AGLPQVR
+758 AGMPQVR

-789 KSLSTPPPKEG
+789 KSLSTPLPKEG

>member
-1 MGTSPKTLATLEFDK
+1 MNAKTLSTLEFDK
-16 VLARLAQ
+16 VLARLAG
-23 HTSFSAGRALALALR
+23 HTAFSAGRALALALR

-62 QPNLSL
+62 QPNLTL
-68 GGAHDVRPQA
+68 GGAHDVRPQV

-88 PGELLDIQGTLSLA
+88 PAELLDIQATLSLA
-102 ISLRKTIQ
+102 VSLRNTIQ
-110 RLGIPALPLLT
+110 RLGINLPLLT

-126 LAPTGGGSASG
+126 LAD
-137 GNLSPLVAE
+137 LSPLAAE

-164 LAACRRQAR
+164 LSELRRETR

-184 HILSSPTGRQAAQEP
+184 HILSSSTGRQAAQEP

-213 AEMRG
+213 AELRG
-218 HLPGIVHDVS
+218 QLPGIVHDVS

-239 DAVEM
+239 EAVEL

-265 LSARVGEVAEDIE
+265 LSARVGQAAADIE
-278 TTVATLAELDLALA
+278 MTVDTLAELDLALA
-292 KAKLGESLQANE
+292 KANLGESLDAKE
-304 LPYLSAD
+304 LPYLSDD

-316 QGPGELRLLNA
+316 EGPAELRLMNA
-327 RHPLLRGEVVPISVW
+327 RHPLLTGEVVPISIW

-370 ILMAQAGLPIPAEL
+370 TLMAQAGLPIPADL
-384 GSRIPVFASV
+384 GSRVPVFAAV
-394 HVDIG
+394 HADIG

-418 IHILGEA
+418 IHILSEA
-425 ERDSLVLLDELGA
+425 QRNTLVLLDELGA

-453 QHLLE
+453 HHLLD
-458 VGATTVATTHHS
+458 VGATTVATTHHG
-470 QLKVFAHVT
+470 QLKLFAHTT
-479 PGIVNASVEFDLE
+479 PGIVNASVEFNLE
-492 TLSPTYRL
+492 SLAPTYRL

-513 ADRLGMPRDI
+513 ADRLGMPPDI

-536 ELESLLSDIQRE
+536 EIESLLAEIQRE
-548 RQAAADAA
+548 RQQAADAA

-573 AEKLMAVDAERDRT
+573 AEKLAAVDTEHDRT
-587 IEKTRQE
+587 IERTRLE
-594 MESELQQTRARLRAA
+594 MERELQQVRARLRTA

-617 REAAAAERQA
+617 REAAA
-627 APAAKEAL
+627 KEAL
-635 ATAKQEVEAVE
+635 EAAKQKVEAVE
-646 EQVEKVRRLRR
+646 ERVEKVRRKRR

-686 PDEHGE
+686 PTAVGE

-707 EVEGVESAAEVITIA
+707 EVEGVDKASEVTA
-722 TSFPPSAPPS
+722 VDTSLPPSEPP
-732 PGIEVRGM
+732 PAELEVRGM
-740 TVGEAMPLIE
+740 TIDEAMPLIE

-774 LRRAIRDALRGHPLV
+774 LRRGIRDALSEHPLV

-800 GEGVTIVEVAG
+800 GEGVTIVEVAR

>member
-1 MGTSPKTLATLEFDK
+1 MNPKTLATLEFDK
-16 VLARLAQ
+16 VLARLAR
-23 HTSFSAGRALALALR
+23 HTSFSAGRALALALL
-38 PSSDYAEVVRRQR
+38 PSTDYAEVVDRQR

-56 RRLLEM
+56 RRLMEM

-78 QKAAL
+78 QKASL

-88 PGELLDIQGTLSLA
+88 PSELLDVQATLSLA
-102 ISLRKTIQ
+102 ASLRNTID
-110 RLGIPALPLLT
+110 RLAIQGLPLLT
-121 ALAEG
+121 TLAEG
-126 LAPTGGGSASG
+126 LAD
-137 GNLSPLVAE
+137 LSPLAAE
-146 ISRCIN
+146 ISRSIN
-152 PRSEVTDAASPI
+152 PHSEVVDAASPM
-164 LAACRRQAR
+164 LSELRRQTR
-173 LAHDRLTAKLQ
+173 VAHDRLTAKLQ
-184 HILSSPTGRQAAQEP
+184 HILSSQKGRQAAQEP

-218 HLPGIVHDVS
+218 NLPGIVHDVS

-239 DAVEM
+239 DAVEL
-244 GNTWRELQL
+244 GNAWRELQL

-265 LSARVGEVAEDIE
+265 LSDRVGEVAADIE
-278 TTVATLAELDLALA
+278 TTVQTIAELDLALA
-292 KAKLGESLQANE
+292 KAKLGEALACNE
-304 LPYLSAD
+304 LPYLSD
-311 QPWLA
+311 EQPWLA
-316 QGPGELRLLNA
+316 HGPAELRLVNA
-327 RHPLLRGEVVPISVW
+327 RHPLLKGEVVPISIW

-370 ILMAQAGLPIPAEL
+370 TLMAQAGLPIPADL
-384 GSRIPVFASV
+384 GSRLPVFTAV
-394 HVDIG
+394 HADIG

-418 IHILGEA
+418 IHILSEA
-425 ERDSLVLLDELGA
+425 ERNTLVLLDELGA

-453 QHLLE
+453 HHLLDVE
-458 VGATTVATTHHS
+458 ATTVATTHHG
-470 QLKVFAHVT
+470 QLKLFAHMT

-500 SIGLPGQSNALAI
+500 TIGLPGQSNALAI
-513 ADRLGMPRDI
+513 AERLGMPADI

-536 ELESLLSDIQRE
+536 ELESLLAEIQRE
-548 RQAAADAA
+548 RQQAADAA

-573 AEKLMAVDAERDRT
+573 AEKLMAVDAEHDRT

-594 MESELQQTRARLRAA
+594 MERELQQTRASLRTA

-617 REAAAAERQA
+617 REAAAA
-627 APAAKEAL
+627 AAKEAL
-635 ATAKQEVEAVE
+635 AAAKQKVEAVE
-646 EQVEKVRRLRR
+646 EQVEKVRRKRKP
-657 RRKGPLPPIAAGDR
+657 RRKGPLPPIAVGDR

-692 LAVRLGAFHGRINVS
+692 LAVRLGAFRGRINVS
-707 EVEGVESAAEVITIA
+707 EVESVDKAEEVPTVA
-722 TSFPPSAPPS
+722 TSLPPSEPP
-732 PGIEVRGM
+732 PLELEVRGM
-740 TVGEAMPLIE
+740 SVGEALPLID

-758 AGLPQVR
+758 AGMPQVR

-774 LRRAIRDALRGHPLV
+774 LRRAIRDALSTHPLV
-789 KSLSTPPPKEG
+789 KSLSTPPLKEG
-800 GEGVTIVEVAG
+800 GEGVTIVEVAR

>member
-1 MGTSPKTLATLEFDK
+1 
-16 VLARLAQ
+16 
-23 HTSFSAGRALALALR
+23 
-38 PSSDYAEVVRRQR
+38 
-51 ITAEA
+51 
-56 RRLLEM
+56 
-62 QPNLSL
+62 
-68 GGAHDVRPQA
+68 
-78 QKAAL
+78 
-83 AGVLE
+83 
-88 PGELLDIQGTLSLA
+88 
-102 ISLRKTIQ
+102 
-110 RLGIPALPLLT
+110 
-121 ALAEG
+121 
-126 LAPTGGGSASG
+126 
-137 GNLSPLVAE
+137 
-146 ISRCIN
+146 
-152 PRSEVTDAASPI
+152 
-164 LAACRRQAR
+164 
-173 LAHDRLTAKLQ
+173 
-184 HILSSPTGRQAAQEP
+184 
-199 IVTLRDGRYVIPVK
+199 
-213 AEMRG
+213 
-218 HLPGIVHDVS
+218 
-228 SSGATV
+228 
-234 FLEPL
+234 
-239 DAVEM
+239 
-244 GNTWRELQL
+244 
-253 EEQREVERILRA
+253 
-265 LSARVGEVAEDIE
+265 
-278 TTVATLAELDLALA
+278 
-292 KAKLGESLQANE
+292 
-304 LPYLSAD
+304 
-311 QPWLA
+311 
-316 QGPGELRLLNA
+316 
-327 RHPLLRGEVVPISVW
+327 
-342 VGDSYSIVLITGP
+342 
-355 NTGGKTVA
+355 
-363 LKTVGLL
+363 
-370 ILMAQAGLPIPAEL
+370 MAQAGLPIPAEL

-418 IHILGEA
+418 IRILGEA
-425 ERDSLVLLDELGA
+425 EPNSLVLLDELGA

-500 SIGLPGQSNALAI
+500 IIGLPGQSNALAI

-523 LERARQHIAPDRQ
+523 IDRARQHIAPDRQ
-536 ELESLLSDIQRE
+536 ELESLLSDIQRD

-573 AEKLMAVDAERDRT
+573 AEKLMTVDAERDRT

-594 MESELQQTRARLRAA
+594 MESELQQTRAHLRAA
-609 AKEIARAE
+609 AKDIARAE
-617 REAAAAERQA
+617 REAAAAARQA
-627 APAAKEAL
+627 ASPRPGEAL
-635 ATAKQEVEAVE
+635 AAAKQEVEAVE

-657 RRKGPLPPIAAGDR
+657 RPRKDPLPPIAVGDR

-707 EVEGVESAAEVITIA
+707 EVEGVEKAAEVITIA

-732 PGIEVRGM
+732 PEIEVRGM

-758 AGLPQVR
+758 ASLPQVR